1 MTGGTQMLTVNHH
14 GRRRVEALQRRGFTE
29 AEVGAAPGHRQ
40 SSGPSLSVKR
50 RETAAE
56 LDPLLSAKQVCEF
69 LGRISQMTLW
79 RYRRNLEFPPPD
91 YLLSRRR
98 FWRASSVE
106 AWLAT
111 QAERA

>member
-1 MTGGTQMLTVNHH
+1 MLTVNRH
-14 GRRRVEALQRRGFTE
+14 GRRRVETLQRRGFTE
-29 AEVGAAPGHRQ
+29 AEIGVAPDAK
-40 SSGPSLSVKR
+40 SSGPSFSVKQ

-79 RYRRNLEFPPPD
+79 RYRRNLGFPPPD

-111 QAERA
+111 QAERAA

>member
-1 MTGGTQMLTVNHH
+1 MTGGTQMLTANRH
-14 GRRRVEALQRRGFTE
+14 GRRRVETLQRRGFTE
-29 AEVGAAPGHRQ
+29 AEIGAAPDPE
-40 SSGPSLSVKR
+40 SSGPSLSVRR

-79 RYRRNLEFPPPD
+79 RYCRNLGFPPPD
-91 YLLSRRR
+91 FLLSRRR

-111 QAERA
+111 QADRAA